1 MLEGA
6 LPDVV
11 EIAREGQL
19 LGARGEPQ
27 IDLGG
32 VPLLALVT
40 YSAGSPGV
48 ARLETVQGGPSL
60 VGDGPDHSPGPLVRR
75 RDQVG
80 FARPVEGGFVEH
92 QAIVVEVAGAHGPSA
107 RNSFCQAAA
116 AEVRP
121 IGEVEFAHRGIIA
134 ENRIGLQP

>member
-11 EIAREGQL
+11 EIAREWGL
-19 LGARGEPQ
+19 LRALGEPE
-27 IDLGG
+27 IDLGA
-32 VPLLALVT
+32 VPLPALVA
-40 YSAGSPGV
+40 YPAGGPGV
-48 ARLETVQGGPSL
+48 ARLETVQGGPG
-60 VGDGPDHSPGPLVRR
+60 VGGDGPDHPPGPLVRG

-107 RNSFCQAAA
+107 RNSLCQAAA